1 MPTEH
6 ERHTLRESFDRA
18 AILYQQVRPDYPE
31 ELFDHLIKVTHLEAG
46 AHLLEIGCATGK
58 ATMPLAQRG
67 FDITCVELG
76 SALAAVARQNM
87 AGMTVNIIEQRF
99 EDWQPGTGNGFDLVF
114 AATAWHWIDPDVRYR
129 KAWEILRPGGYLAF
143 WTAAHVFPDDAD
155 PFFREVQAVYEALG
169 EGRPQDAQWP
179 RPGQLPDSRGEIEA
193 TGLFEVVDIRHF
205 DWERIYPVE
214 EYIDLLNTFSNHILM
229 EDQTRDTL
237 YREIR
242 ARLNP
247 RSDKSV
253 RRHWGT
259 VLQVARRRDSLLS

>member
-6 ERHTLRESFDRA
+6 EWNTLRESFDRS
-18 AILYQQVRPDYPE
+18 AIIYHQVRPDYPE
-31 ELFDHLIKVTHLEAG
+31 GLFDHLITVTNLEAG
-46 AHLLEIGCATGK
+46 AHLLEVGCATGK
-58 ATMPLAQRG
+58 ATIPLAKRG

-99 EDWQPGTGNGFDLVF
+99 EDWQPGTGNGFDLAF
-114 AATAWHWIDPDVRYR
+114 AATAWHWIEPDVRYK

-143 WTAAHVFPDDAD
+143 WTAAHVFGDDAD
-155 PFFREVQAVYEALG
+155 PFFREIQEVYDALG
-169 EGRPQDAQWP
+169 EGRPQDAKWP
-179 RPGQLPDSRGEIEA
+179 RPGQLPDSHGEIEA

-205 DWERIYPVE
+205 DWERIYPVD

-229 EDQTRDTL
+229 EDQKRDTL
-237 YREIR
+237 YREIH

-253 RRHWGT
+253 RRHWGA
-259 VLQVARRRDSLLS
+259 VLQVARRRDLPLS